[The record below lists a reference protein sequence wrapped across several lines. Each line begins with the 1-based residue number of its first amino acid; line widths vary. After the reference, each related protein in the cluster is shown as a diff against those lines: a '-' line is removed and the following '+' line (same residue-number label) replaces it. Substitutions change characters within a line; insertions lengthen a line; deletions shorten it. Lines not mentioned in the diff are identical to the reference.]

1 MGIQKLLEEPITF
14 LGATVISVNTN
25 VGFGGSES
33 TMNLEL
39 VEDCDKGQVFLPK
52 VDDNYSVGRPVTI
65 EIGDFFF
72 GGFLTNWK
80 ESLGSNGYTIS
91 CTVTDPRSILDNVT
105 VVTDSYVGDPILS
118 SNYVNAY
125 AYWEGDI
132 FKTNSCDGFGTGQV
146 AERGMPYLK
155 VMEALQNID
164 PVAMT
169 STAFPYRINWSTFIG
184 SPSFSTLPTTING
197 APVLIPDYT
206 FDNSFIPDYFRVT
219 GPSTTVLQLLQS
231 VCDLLGLEF
240 YCYLTNNWLI
250 NIGYVDLKVP
260 NNTSFEWIKTQ
271 FGGKATDISYG
282 QEIRNE
288 KTKNLVIGENQHYM
302 SITKEFDHFFGEDKY
317 GALRFPVV
325 PFTRNACGFWI
336 NKRIDELRMQ
346 MNLQFPSSGPYWI
359 SELDIRSAMAGFN
372 EWKDRVLN
380 PNVLFNDNPR
390 TLNYQ
395 IQALF
400 GDDGQIPGFVGTTVD
415 IFNSAAA
422 ANNAA
427 ADNMGRIG
435 TDAAHAV
442 SQKGVRIAANI
453 LDRDLN
459 AVHSWVKGLGDTYYG
474 KQFITNLNQKICY
487 NYSIEN
493 DPLSQRVFT
502 DTPTTAGAWV
512 DYGVPVLGLNS
523 PDLDG
528 FRGEDNRIQ
537 AFLRFD
543 ITDPNSNIIDPTE
556 EENKQGL
563 GQVENP
569 EEVVTDLAP
578 VLGNVATPN
587 TSPDDYARIELNE

>member
-1 MGIQKLLEEPITF
+1 M
-14 LGATVISVNTN
+14 
-25 VGFGGSES
+25 
-33 TMNLEL
+33 
-39 VEDCDKGQVFLPK
+39 
-52 VDDNYSVGRPVTI
+52 
-65 EIGDFFF
+65 
-72 GGFLTNWK
+72 
-80 ESLGSNGYTIS
+80 
-91 CTVTDPRSILDNVT
+91 
-105 VVTDSYVGDPILS
+105 
-118 SNYVNAY
+118 
-125 AYWEGDI
+125 
-132 FKTNSCDGFGTGQV
+132 
-146 AERGMPYLK
+146 
-155 VMEALQNID
+155 
-164 PVAMT
+164 
-169 STAFPYRINWSTFIG
+169 
-184 SPSFSTLPTTING
+184 
-197 APVLIPDYT
+197 
-206 FDNSFIPDYFRVT
+206 
-219 GPSTTVLQLLQS
+219 
-231 VCDLLGLEF
+231 
-240 YCYLTNNWLI
+240 
-250 NIGYVDLKVP
+250 
-260 NNTSFEWIKTQ
+260 
-271 FGGKATDISYG
+271 
-282 QEIRNE
+282 
-288 KTKNLVIGENQHYM
+288 
-302 SITKEFDHFFGEDKY
+302 
-317 GALRFPVV
+317 
-325 PFTRNACGFWI
+325 
-336 NKRIDELRMQ
+336 
-346 MNLQFPSSGPYWI
+346 
-359 SELDIRSAMAGFN
+359 
-372 EWKDRVLN
+372 
-380 PNVLFNDNPR
+380 
-390 TLNYQ
+390 
-395 IQALF
+395 
-400 GDDGQIPGFVGTTVD
+400 
-415 IFNSAAA
+415 
-422 ANNAA
+422 AA